1 MIELLDMNN
10 TERLYAAR
18 NLAYM
23 MQSTNM
29 NLKIFHM
36 KNKIIFSSLDDI
48 LNKVL
53 FKLLENQGIK
63 EMKIID
69 TPFHLLVDSILEINN
84 KQVVITQN
92 HLLNYKKTDDLLWQ
106 IYVIDKIK
114 KAGIKVINFDSAD
127 LLHEPISSVK
137 EFISNI

>member
-92 HLLNYKKTDDLLWQ
+92 HLLNYKKL
-106 IYVIDKIK
+106 IMYY
-114 KAGIKVINFDSAD
+114 GRYM
-127 LLHEPISSVK
+127 
-137 EFISNI
+137 

>member
-1 MIELLDMNN
+1 
-10 TERLYAAR
+10 
-18 NLAYM
+18 
-23 MQSTNM
+23 
-29 NLKIFHM
+29 
-36 KNKIIFSSLDDI
+36 
-48 LNKVL
+48 LNKLL